1 MPFKNIK
8 RACIAAVELG
18 LKPLINIESGADS
31 SFSSKDV
38 YADNE
43 LKPLIMQ
50 GKISICNGLWIPF
63 KTGYNKQKNNGE
75 KRIIKKILD
84 VQIYFLL

>member
-1 MPFKNIK
+1 
-8 RACIAAVELG
+8 
-18 LKPLINIESGADS
+18 
-31 SFSSKDV
+31 
-38 YADNE
+38 
-43 LKPLIMQ
+43 MQ